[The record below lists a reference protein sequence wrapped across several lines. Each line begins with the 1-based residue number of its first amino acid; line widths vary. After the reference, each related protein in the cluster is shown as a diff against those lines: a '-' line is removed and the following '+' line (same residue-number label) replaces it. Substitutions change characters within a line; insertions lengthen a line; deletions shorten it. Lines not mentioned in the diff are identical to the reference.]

1 MMDDGRTPYL
11 FRQLFYPLRWLI
23 YVFNSVVNTKLP
35 SITPVNDDKL
45 EGIPIVKNDN
55 NAEVAMVAVKEC
67 LSTLQ

>member
-1 MMDDGRTPYL
+1 MPA
-11 FRQLFYPLRWLI
+11 FFHPLWWPI

-35 SITPVNDDKL
+35 TITPVNDDKL

-67 LSTLQ
+67 LSTPQ